1 MSKLIDIYDKLKKE
15 DSKTVYLFKIGI
27 FYIALNKDAEFL
39 SIKYNL
45 KLTNLN
51 SSTLKCGFPCSSFDK
66 YYIKFTNDSVKFKI
80 IENNTL
86 FESSDYLKNAKIIEL
101 IEKINKVD
109 IDSLSIP
116 EAYKFIEDLKELSL
130 SLKWMNVI

>member
-15 DSKTVYLFKIGI
+15 DSKTVYLFKICI
-27 FYIALNKDAEFL
+27 FYIELNK
-39 SIKYNL
+39 
-45 KLTNLN
+45 N

-101 IEKINKVD
+101 VEKINKVD

-130 SLKWMNVI
+130 SLK

>member
-27 FYIALNKDAEFL
+27 FCIALNKDAEFL

-101 IEKINKVD
+101 VEKINKVD

-130 SLKWMNVI
+130 SLK

>member
-1 MSKLIDIYDKLKKE
+1 M
-15 DSKTVYLFKIGI
+15 
-27 FYIALNKDAEFL
+27 
-39 SIKYNL
+39 
-45 KLTNLN
+45 
-51 SSTLKCGFPCSSFDK
+51 
-66 YYIKFTNDSVKFKI
+66 
-80 IENNTL
+80 

-101 IEKINKVD
+101 VEKINKVD

>member
-1 MSKLIDIYDKLKKE
+1 MSQLIDIYDKLEKE

-101 IEKINKVD
+101 VEKINKVD

-130 SLKWMNVI
+130 SLK